1 MRQLW
6 RLIKDS
12 RIIEY
17 RRDVPQPNSGM
28 PVLEDGVRPGKA
40 PDQNGLKELEEGILR
55 QGPKPCVLLVAP
67 RDSYRTASYV
77 AAACRLG
84 VDILIASEGEYALAG
99 SQAPGLAVE
108 LSDAASSL
116 AAIQE
121 AARQTPIAA
130 VVGTDD
136 ASIELASKA
145 SALLGLP
152 NNPPMSV
159 RYARRKDLA
168 RARLAAC
175 GVPVPRHWPID
186 LDWSLTE
193 QIAAVRYPCVVK
205 PVALSAS
212 RGVIRAD
219 DRDQLLRAIAR
230 IERILRD
237 AGGTEEQRRLLVEE
251 YVSGAEVAVEAMLDR
266 GQLEILAIFDKP
278 DPLDGPFFEETY
290 YITPSRHSPEIQTQL
305 AATVADACVA
315 YGLREG
321 PIHAECRINETGVW
335 VLEVAARTIGGLCG
349 RLLKFG
355 TGHGLEELVLEHAL
369 GRRLRM
375 ESETGAAGVLMIP
388 IPQAGILRRVE
399 GVLAAQQVPYIEE
412 VVIDRREGYEL
423 VPLPEGS
430 SYLGFIFS
438 RAPTPADAEA
448 ALRAAHAQ
456 LKIVVAPLWKGVQV

>member
-1 MRQLW
+1 MAKKPEAEVL
-6 RLIKDS
+6 
-12 RIIEY
+12 
-17 RRDVPQPNSGM
+17 QPY
-28 PVLEDGVRPGKA
+28 
-40 PDQNGLKELEEGILR
+40 
-55 QGPKPCVLLVAP
+55 PKPRVLLVAP
-67 RDSYRTASYV
+67 RDSYRTAPYM
-77 AAACRLG
+77 AAARRLNIEL
-84 VDILIASEGEYALAG
+84 VIASEGEYALAS
-99 SQAPGLAVE
+99 SQAPGLALN
-108 LSDAASSL
+108 LSDFPASLS
-116 AAIQE
+116 AVWE
-121 AARQTPIAA
+121 AARHESFAA

-136 ASIELASKA
+136 ASIEFAAEA

-175 GVPVPRHWPID
+175 GVPVPRHWPVD
-186 LDWSLTE
+186 LDQPLME
-193 QIAAVRYPCVVK
+193 QIEAVRYPCVAK

-219 DRDQLLRAIAR
+219 DQDQLCRAMAR
-230 IERILRD
+230 IERILQD
-237 AGGTEEQRRLLVEE
+237 VGVAGESRKLLVEE
-251 YVSGAEVAVEAMLDR
+251 FVPGAEVAVEGLLHR
-266 GQLEILAIFDKP
+266 GQFEVLTIFDKP
-278 DPLDGPFFEETY
+278 DPLDGPYFEETY
-290 YITPSRHSPEIQTQL
+290 YVTPSRHAPEIQAQL
-305 AATVADACVA
+305 TAVVSRACVA

-321 PIHAECRINETGVW
+321 PIHAECRINEAGVW

-355 TGHGLEELVLEHAL
+355 TGYGLEELVLEHAL
-369 GRRLRM
+369 GRNPHAN
-375 ESETGAAGVLMIP
+375 SEAGAAGVLMIP

-412 VVIDRREGYEL
+412 VVIDLREGYEL

-438 RAPTPADAEA
+438 HAPTPAAAEA